1 MAKYGILQNILA
13 RPHPKRK
20 GKFEIISGLGRW
32 EQAKRTGQ
40 KQISALVIE
49 CSDLELLK
57 LAGQENFARSNPN
70 AIQEAQLL
78 KQLRD
83 LGCSTR
89 EMAAEFGISNGQVSE
104 RIKLIEILPEKA
116 KRAIESGR
124 VTATTCEYIRSA
136 VKDPQ
141 MQSQVFETVVQK
153 NLDLDSTVQLVK
165 GLQPT
170 DEVLEKAVQFQDSDI
185 HSSKNNENKP
195 KTEDISFT
203 ITVQHGRVI
212 LGSDGSMCVRDSD
225 NHRDRNLPQELNKAW
240 LKLREGDGVEFSFR
254 HRTSVHG
261 VNSEAVT

>member
-1 MAKYGILQNILA
+1 MARYGILQNILA

-20 GKFEIISGLGRW
+20 GKFEIVSGLGRW
-32 EQAKRTGQ
+32 EQAKRSRQ
-40 KQISALVIE
+40 KQIWALVVE

-57 LAGQENFARSNPN
+57 LAGQENFARNNPDP
-70 AIQEAQLL
+70 IQEGQLL

-89 EMAAEFGISNGQVSE
+89 ELAREFGISVGQVVE
-104 RIKLIEILPEKA
+104 RIKLVEILPEKA

-124 VTATTCEYIRSA
+124 VTATTLEYVRST

-141 MQSQVFETVVQK
+141 MQVQVFEIVVQK

-170 DEVLEKAVQFQDSDI
+170 DEVLEKAAQFQDSDI
-185 HSSKNNENKP
+185 HSSKNNETKP
-195 KTEDISFT
+195 KTETVSFT
-203 ITVQHGRVI
+203 IEVQHGRVV
-212 LGSDGSMCVRDSD
+212 LSSDGSVFVRDSE
-225 NHRDRNLPQELNKAW
+225 NHRDRNLPEELSKAW

-254 HRTSVHG
+254 QRTSVHG
-261 VNSEAVT
+261 VNSEEVT